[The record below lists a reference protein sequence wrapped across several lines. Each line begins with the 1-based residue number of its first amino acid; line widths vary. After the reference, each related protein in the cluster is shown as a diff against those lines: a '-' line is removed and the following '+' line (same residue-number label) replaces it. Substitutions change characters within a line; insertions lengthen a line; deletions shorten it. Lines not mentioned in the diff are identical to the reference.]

1 VSADDL
7 ETWSAL
13 VAVYQTVL
21 HDVVRALE
29 NDAEMDSG
37 MFSVL
42 AHLGRAPSP
51 GSLPLA
57 ELQQLMHPRY
67 SQPGLS
73 RLVQRMEQSD
83 LVARN
88 VSAADGRA
96 VTIRMTR
103 RGRSR
108 YERAN
113 AVYNAAVHDHFGAF
127 LSATERTRMANDL
140 ERVLVRRRAH
150 SSGKA

>member
-1 VSADDL
+1 MSADDL

-21 HDVVRALE
+21 HDVVSALE
-29 NDAEMDSG
+29 NDADMDSG

-42 AHLGRAPSP
+42 AHLARAEPP
-51 GSLPLA
+51 GSLPLG

-73 RLVQRMEQSD
+73 RLVQRMEQNE
-83 LVARN
+83 LVTRS
-88 VSAADGRA
+88 VSVADGRA

-113 AVYNAAVHDHFGAF
+113 DVYNAAVHEHFGAF
-127 LSATERTRMANDL
+127 LSPTERTRMANEL
-140 ERVLVRRRAH
+140 ERVIVRRRAY
-150 SSGKA
+150 SSGNA